1 MFQPDIAVRAPPDTG
16 HARAWPLW
24 PLWPMLLFGTAYG
37 ALAQLGLNQSTIASN
52 VTLIWPPS
60 GLALYVVLRH
70 GARLWPGIV
79 LGDLIGNAGTGAPL
93 ASVLGISAG
102 NIAEAILVAWVL
114 ERRLGFHA
122 DLRRVRDVL
131 TLLAVGSA
139 GAILSAIFGP
149 ASLMLGGAVPPE
161 LYATVCLQWIMGDA
175 TGVLVLTPLLLA
187 WDRWRPTRTS
197 RSRLW
202 ESVALALLALGICV
216 AVFGGLGWV
225 HRGDYP
231 AALAIFPLT
240 VWAALRFGMR
250 GATAVTLA
258 VSVCAVWSTVRG
270 LGPFVDR
277 SGVDSLVRW
286 WVFANVI
293 TVTGLVLSASRNERV
308 RAEAEL
314 ASERDFFSAVLDVQG
329 ALVLVLDRAGRIVR
343 ANLAFETLTGT
354 PLREAV
360 ASTFS
365 DRFVPPDQREKV
377 DGHLELLRLGVSNR
391 VRYDATLQ
399 RRHGDPLQV
408 SWSNTALRDHHGQLS
423 HAILTG
429 IDITERARALDAV
442 RAARRDLAA
451 RVRERTRDLANTNA
465 ELEAEIIERRRLER
479 QVLAVAEREQTRIGQ
494 ELHDGLGQQLTAIAF
509 LAEVLAMK
517 LEAGRHECAPDAAR
531 IEGLASAAVSEARL
545 LARGL
550 APVEIDAGGLMQA
563 LEALTGTASTV
574 FGLDARFVCN
584 TPVPVRDTQ
593 VALNLYRIAQ
603 EAVTNAAKHGGGR
616 AIIIELA
623 HETDG
628 IRLAIADDGHG
639 FAAASRAG
647 MGLRTMRYRA
657 GLLGGTLEI
666 HHPPG
671 AGTRVAVRVPS
682 SALDL
687 PSSPVAAEAA
697 HA

>member
-1 MFQPDIAVRAPPDTG
+1 MLQPDLAIRAAPDAG
-16 HARAWPLW
+16 RARAWPLW
-24 PLWPMLLFGTAYG
+24 PVLLFGLAYG

-79 LGDLIGNAGTGAPL
+79 LGDLLGNAGTGAPIL
-93 ASVLGISAG
+93 SVLGISAG
-102 NIAEAILVAWVL
+102 NIAEAVLVAWVL

-139 GAILSAIFGP
+139 GAIVSALFGP
-149 ASLMLGGAVPPE
+149 ASLVLGGAVPPE

-175 TGVLVLTPLLLA
+175 TGVLVFTPLLLA
-187 WDRWRPTRTS
+187 WDRWRPARTRPS
-197 RSRLW
+197 SLA
-202 ESVALALLALGICV
+202 EPALLALLVLAVCA
-216 AVFGGLGWV
+216 AVFGGLGGV
-225 HRGDYP
+225 RQGDYP

-240 VWAALRFGMR
+240 VWAALRFGLR

-258 VSVCAVWSTVRG
+258 VSVSAVWSTVHG
-270 LGPFVDR
+270 LGPFVDS

-293 TVTGLVLSASRNERV
+293 TVTGLVLSASRSERAQ
-308 RAEAEL
+308 AEAEL

-360 ASTFS
+360 AAPFS
-365 DRFVPPDQREKV
+365 DRYVPPDQRDKV

-408 SWSNTALRDHHGQLS
+408 SWSNTALRDRHGQLS
-423 HAILTG
+423 HVILTG

-442 RAARRDLAA
+442 RAARRDLEA
-451 RVRERTRDLANTNA
+451 RVRERTGDLARTNA
-465 ELEAEIIERRRLER
+465 ELQNEITERRRLER
-479 QVLAVAEREQTRIGQ
+479 EVIAVAEREQTRIGQ

-517 LEAGRHECAPDAAR
+517 LDADGHDRAPDAAR
-531 IEGLASAAVSEARL
+531 IERLASAAVSEARL

-550 APVEIDAGGLMQA
+550 APVELDAGGLMHA
-563 LEALTGTASTV
+563 LEQLADTARTV
-574 FGLDARFVCN
+574 FGLDARFVCDA
-584 TPVPVRDTQ
+584 PVPVRDTH
-593 VALNLYRIAQ
+593 VAINLYRIAQ

-616 AIIIELA
+616 AVRLELA
-623 HETDG
+623 HEAG
-628 IRLAIADDGHG
+628 GVRLVISDDGGG
-639 FAAASRAG
+639 FAADAGAG

-657 GLLGGTLEI
+657 GLLGGTLDI
-666 HHPPG
+666 HQTPG
-671 AGTRVAVRVPS
+671 AGTRVAVRVPPD
-682 SALDL
+682 AVGA
-687 PSSPVAAEAA
+687 SPAPFAPGAA
-697 HA
+697 HV